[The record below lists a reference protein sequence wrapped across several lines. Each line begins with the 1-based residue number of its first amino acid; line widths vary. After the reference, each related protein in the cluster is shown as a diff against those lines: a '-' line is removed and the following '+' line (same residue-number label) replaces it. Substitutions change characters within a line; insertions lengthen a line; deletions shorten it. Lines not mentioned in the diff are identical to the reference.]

1 MKTLWIILILF
12 CINSC
17 SYEQQ
22 RSIETIENSDIYIN
36 DNLKEDTTEN
46 LRKKIDFSISHLNKI
61 IERNEN
67 KITEWESE
75 LLTADSTVCI
85 NLQMDINQMKNRV
98 VIQKERLR
106 RLKSKD
112 D

>member
-1 MKTLWIILILF
+1 MKILWIILILF
-12 CINSC
+12 YIISC

-22 RSIETIENSDIYIN
+22 SSIETIDNSNNYSIDS
-36 DNLKEDTTEN
+36 LKEDKSEK
-46 LRKKIDFSISHLNKI
+46 LREKIEFSITHLNKI

-75 LLTADSTVCI
+75 LLIADSARNI
-85 NLQMDINQMKNRV
+85 DLHIDINQMKNRV